1 MSNSFWPNGRQHA
14 RLHCPSLTSGVYS
27 NSYPSSRWYYLTISS
42 LCGSLLF
49 LPSVFPSIGVFSN
62 ELALCITWPRYWSF
76 TKFKNVSL
84 TFLCVISN
92 GLLKT
97 NESPKYVFNIR
108 CFCRLLE
115 NLFGAMLFIEV
126 AMISFINVYEANLF
140 NFFFVFYFVYTI
152 AW

>member
-1 MSNSFWPNGRQHA
+1 MHKDMY
-14 RLHCPSLTSGVYS
+14 CMV
-27 NSYPSSRWYYLTISS
+27 
-42 LCGSLLF
+42 
-49 LPSVFPSIGVFSN
+49 
-62 ELALCITWPRYWSF
+62 
-76 TKFKNVSL
+76 KNVSL

-126 AMISFINVYEANLF
+126 AMLSFINVYEANLF

-152 AW
+152 A

>member
-1 MSNSFWPNGRQHA
+1 MSYSLQPHGLQHT
-14 RLHCPSLTSGVYS
+14 RFPCPSLSPRVCS
-27 NSYPSSRWYYLTISS
+27 NSCPLSQLCYLTISS
-42 LCGSLLF
+42 SATPF
-49 LPSVFPSIGVFSN
+49 FFAFFPSIGVFSN

-108 CFCRLLE
+108 YFCRLLE

-126 AMISFINVYEANLF
+126 ATISFINVYEANLF